1 MPDAMLAHL
10 IRPTFIDR
18 IKYSRRIRQFSPL
31 SERVIYADTCIME
44 FIAVAFVV
52 ILPLKRVFQRN
63 GKSVLEIITV
73 K

>member
-1 MPDAMLAHL
+1 
-10 IRPTFIDR
+10 
-18 IKYSRRIRQFSPL
+18 
-31 SERVIYADTCIME
+31 ME
-44 FIAVAFVV
+44 FITVAFVV